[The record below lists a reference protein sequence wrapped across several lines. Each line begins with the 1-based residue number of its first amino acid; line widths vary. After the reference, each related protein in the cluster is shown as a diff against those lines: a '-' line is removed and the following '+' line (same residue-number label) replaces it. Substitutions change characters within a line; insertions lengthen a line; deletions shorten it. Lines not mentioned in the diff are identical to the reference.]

1 VQTLVQIVT
10 LRPDCS
16 QALFLIDGIHAW
28 TERLGRGFPHVW
40 SGHKPP
46 LGKSSFRGCAPT
58 IGAEVHLPFGG
69 VKHTG
74 NGHREGNGALDFF
87 TAWKAVY
94 VDYSDNLQR
103 AQIDNAMEKPP
114 S

>member
-1 VQTLVQIVT
+1 M
-10 LRPDCS
+10 
-16 QALFLIDGIHAW
+16 FLIDGIHAW

-40 SGHKPP
+40 ERAQAATRQMLFSRLRAH
-46 LGKSSFRGCAPT
+46 

-87 TAWKAVY
+87 TAWKTV
-94 VDYSDNLQR
+94 
-103 AQIDNAMEKPP
+103 
-114 S
+114 